1 MDELDGRSALL
12 QELERAI
19 GPEYDEGE
27 RSRVATAL
35 ASSLAS
41 LPAEG
46 RSALVGALVQFEASG
61 EDVEAIQADGATG
74 AGSMLLAPDGRSVL
88 LEALLA
94 GAGEAGAGERSRVLR
109 DAVSTLL
116 ATAKGRSALIDQ
128 LARGGDNWREPSP
141 GARVGRFVLER
152 ELGRGG
158 FGVVYEA
165 RDRDLGR
172 QVAVKV
178 VRPGPTTEEEGKVS
192 REAEAIA
199 RLSHPNL
206 ITLHEVGR
214 SEHGPFLVFELLRG
228 KDLQERMDDGPMPV
242 QEAVHVATEVARGLA
257 HAHAEGVIHRDLKPA
272 NVFVTNKGQVKILDF
287 GMAHA
292 FGRRRLS
299 GGTPAYMA
307 PEQWEDAPEDERT
320 DVFALGVMLYRMLSG
335 EYPFP
340 EGQGKW
346 AAEGGVPRKLDV
358 PGAPELAELVEKMLD
373 PIPTRRPRDG
383 AAVLAALT
391 PIEDRLRAKPADG
404 KLPEHAKRRK
414 ATFGDLLAELKR
426 RHVFRVMVWYG
437 IFSFAVLQVTEPIMH
452 GAGLQ
457 DWVLKVVLVTLA
469 LGFPVAV
476 ILAWVYD
483 LTAQGVKRTP
493 TASGPPLSRSSRF
506 LMPLSVAVTV
516 LALVGAGGGAWYAW
530 KQSGERGQAAPTVA
544 PSIAVLPFADMSP
557 GKDQEYLADGLAEE
571 ILNVL
576 AQVEGLNVVAR
587 TSSFSFKGKPAGIA
601 EIGQVLHVEAVLE
614 GSVRRDGNRIRVMAE
629 LVNARDGIRVWSK
642 TYDREF
648 AGVFAIQDDI
658 AQDVARSLRLRLKL
672 QPGAGAR
679 RSMVPEAYTE
689 YLLARQ
695 SDRPGAQGDHARMLA
710 ALDRALALD
719 PSFAPAWAMLAN
731 VRIPMTRAG
740 DPDPPER
747 ADAEKSALEA
757 AERAIAL
764 DPQGEEG
771 YIARG
776 WWRICMKLDLPGTAA
791 DVERALKLSPS
802 SADAEMLLG
811 WVHLGSGRTD
821 KASETF
827 RRVTALDPLSW
838 RRWYSL
844 ALVLKGLGDV
854 QGAREAARRSL
865 EIAPEWKRAADVL
878 LELDLLEGFADRVLH
893 AGRSD
898 PDDQRRLFYTA
909 LAEHSLGHTAEAEAA
924 LAEYLTRFGAQN
936 PEGAAQIQAW
946 MGRRDDAFASLA
958 RFCEVERPY
967 GLTLIYLPHDPL
979 LRNLH
984 ADPRWKPYL
993 KGLGLQVN

>member
-1 MDELDGRSALL
+1 MKPGALTALL
-12 QELERAI
+12 QEVAAN
-19 GPEYDEGE
+19 PEKREE
-27 RSRVATAL
+27 EPP
-35 ASSLAS
+35 S
-41 LPAEG
+41 LP
-46 RSALVGALVQFEASG
+46 
-61 EDVEAIQADGATG
+61 
-74 AGSMLLAPDGRSVL
+74 
-88 LEALLA
+88 
-94 GAGEAGAGERSRVLR
+94 
-109 DAVSTLL
+109 
-116 ATAKGRSALIDQ
+116 
-128 LARGGDNWREPSP
+128 P
-141 GARVGRFVLER
+141 GTVIGRFEIIR

-165 RDRDLGR
+165 KDRDLGR
-172 QVAVKV
+172 PVAVKV
-178 VRPGPTTEEEGKVS
+178 VRPGRITEEEGKGS

-206 ITLHEVGR
+206 ITLFEVGR

-228 KDLQERMDDGPMPV
+228 KTLQERMDDGPMPV
-242 QEAVHVATEVARGLA
+242 QEAVHVATEVARGLS

-272 NVFVTNKGQVKILDF
+272 NVFVTNKGQLKILDF

-358 PGAPELAELVEKMLD
+358 PGAPDLAELVEKMLD

-426 RHVFRVMVWYG
+426 RHVFRVMVGYG
-437 IFSFAVLQVTEPIMH
+437 IFAFAVLQVTEPIMH
-452 GAGLQ
+452 GADLPN
-457 DWVLKVVLVTLA
+457 WVLKAVLVALA

-506 LMPLSVAVTV
+506 LMPLSVSVTV
-516 LALVGAGGGAWYAW
+516 LAIVGAGGGAWYAW
-530 KQSGERGQAAPTVA
+530 KQSGERGKAAPTGA

-576 AQVEGLNVVAR
+576 AQVEGMRVVAR

-601 EIGQVLHVEAVLE
+601 EIGQALHVDSLLE

-629 LVNARDGIRVWSK
+629 LVNARDGIRVWSE

-658 AQDVARSLRLRLKL
+658 AQDVARSLRLKL

-679 RSMVPEAYTE
+679 RSTVPEAYTE

-695 SDRPGAQGDHARMLA
+695 FDRQVARGSDAGMLA
-710 ALDRALALD
+710 ALDRAVTLD
-719 PSFAPAWAMLAN
+719 PSFAPAWAMLAG
-731 VRIPMTRAG
+731 VRTPMTRAG

-764 DPQGEEG
+764 DPQGAEG
-771 YIARG
+771 YTARG

-802 SADAEMLLG
+802 SVDAEMLLG
-811 WVHLGSGRTD
+811 WVHLASGRTD

-838 RRWYSL
+838 RRWFSL
-844 ALVLKGLGDV
+844 ALVLMGLGDF
-854 QGAREAARRSL
+854 QGAREAARRTL
-865 EIAPEWKRAADVL
+865 EIAPEWKDAAAVL
-878 LELDLLEGFADRVLH
+878 LQLDLLEGFADRVLH

-909 LAEHSLGHTAEAEAA
+909 LAEHSLGHAAEAEAA
-924 LAEYLTRFGAQN
+924 LAEYLTRFGAEN
-936 PEGAAQIQAW
+936 PGEAAQIQAW
-946 MGRRDDAFASLA
+946 MGRRDDAFASMA
-958 RFCEVERPY
+958 RFDEVERPS
-967 GLTLIYLPHDPL
+967 GLVLIYLPYDPL
-979 LRNLH
+979 FRNLH
-984 ADPRWKPYL
+984 ADPRWKPFL
-993 KGLGLQVN
+993 KGLGLQVD